1 MSPNS
6 SHVYGLRKYAHLAIL
21 ATGRPLLL
29 LMRLLVFFVRL
40 LLLVV
45 RLLLMVLLLRRV
57 LLMLLGLGLLSV
69 RRFALLRVLRLLFLL
84 STAADQASERVEDAP
99 EQAHDGGKGQNAIQ
113 APSTFGTSWS

>member
-6 SHVYGLRKYAHLAIL
+6 SHVYSLRKDAHLAIL

-29 LMRLLVFFVRL
+29 LMRLLVFFMRL

-45 RLLLMVLLLRRV
+45 RLLLMVLLLLLRRI
-57 LLMLLGLGLLSV
+57 LLMLLLGLGLLSV

-84 STAADQASERVEDAP
+84 STAAD
-99 EQAHDGGKGQNAIQ
+99 
-113 APSTFGTSWS
+113 